1 MKVYVIECGYY
12 SDRHVVG
19 VVETQGEAEQVS
31 KILNNTSY
39 DSSYASWREF
49 DTNQFT
55 VKQMRFLVGH
65 DDEWTVRFDDYDLY
79 DNYQENSEVYE
90 GFYVIYAMD
99 SDVAIKIA
107 QDLEARIKAEKLQLI

>member
-55 VKQMRFLVGH
+55 VEQMRFLVGH